1 MNKKLLMERIKAL
14 SEPLEP
20 LATGREPRINS
31 LPNIRCIVFDF
42 YGTMFISGVG
52 DIGIDEEQTENSA
65 GAFHAALEDSG
76 FICYEQAAQ
85 TGLSLFEKEIQKYRR
100 EHVAQGIDYPEPN
113 IILVWNNVL
122 EKLVEK
128 GKIEGDIDRDTAERF
143 AVEFEFRTNPVWPM
157 PGLLETL
164 NKLHSQKLLL
174 GIISNSQFYTPLA
187 FEALTNRTFVD
198 AGFQKDLLVWSY
210 RAGVKKPS
218 ELFYRE
224 FLKVGE
230 TRHQL
235 EPGEVLFVG
244 NDMLKDIK
252 PARSVG
258 MKTALFA
265 GDLRSY
271 KPRSDEPN
279 MREVQPDLVITKLDQ
294 LSDCLQPLTFQ

>member
-1 MNKKLLMERIKAL
+1 MNKKLLIERIKTL
-14 SEPLEP
+14 SDPLEP
-20 LATGREPRINS
+20 LATGTEPKINPLS
-31 LPNIRCIVFDF
+31 NIRCIVFDF

-52 DIGIDEEQTENSA
+52 DIGIDKEQTENSA
-65 GAFHAALEDSG
+65 GAFHSALEDSG
-76 FICYEQAAQ
+76 FTCDKEAAK
-85 TGLSLFEKEIQKYRR
+85 TGLTLFEKEIQKYRR
-100 EHVAQGIDYPEPN
+100 EHVARGIDYPEPN

-122 EKLVEK
+122 EKLKEK
-128 GKIEGDIDRDTAERF
+128 GKIEGDIDRDSAERF

-157 PGLLETL
+157 PGLLATL
-164 NKLHSQKLLL
+164 KNLHSQKMLL

-187 FEALTNRTFVD
+187 FEALTGNSFAD
-198 AGFQKDLLVWSY
+198 AGFQTDLLVWSY

-224 FLKVGE
+224 FLKVGAN
-230 TRHQL
+230 RHQL

-252 PARSVG
+252 PAGSVG

-271 KPRSDEPN
+271 KPRSDNPN
-279 MREVQPDLVITKLDQ
+279 IRDVEPDLVITELDQ
-294 LSDCLQPLTFQ
+294 LTFQ